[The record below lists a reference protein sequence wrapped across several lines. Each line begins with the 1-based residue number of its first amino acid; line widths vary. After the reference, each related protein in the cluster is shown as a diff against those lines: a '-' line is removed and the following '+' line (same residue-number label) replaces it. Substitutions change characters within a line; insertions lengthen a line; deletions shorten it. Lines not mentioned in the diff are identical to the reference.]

1 VKLKMLEKKA
11 LFLYIRV
18 SSKTSKMKGKAP
30 MKMEITVPEALEII
44 KQIRK
49 QPDSLFEM
57 IRSEIKESVGK
68 YLTDLMDTE
77 LTGFLGRGRYQRIE
91 GNDNHRNGSY
101 PRSFA
106 LKGIGEVTTR
116 IPRDRKGEFA
126 TRVIPRSKQYED
138 VLREDLSVMFLSG
151 VSTRTMA
158 LISEKLIG
166 RRLSATEVSKA
177 SRQLSDAVEAW
188 RQRDLSAEP
197 IKYMYLDGTLFSM
210 RISRSIDK
218 VPVLVVI
225 GVTQAG
231 HRTVL
236 GLQSGDK
243 ESAPTWREMF
253 KDLKRRGLDPSCVQL
268 GIMDGLPGL
277 ERVFMEE
284 FTKAKVQRCQVH
296 VARNVLA
303 KVPKKLKKDVADE
316 VRSIFYASTKP
327 KALEFFQQFKDSRE
341 GELPSAVKCLENT
354 LDSCLTYLQF
364 PKEEWLCLRT
374 TNVIERVN
382 KEFKRRTK
390 PMEIVAGE
398 RSCYTLLAFVC
409 LKMELY
415 WRSKPIGKVPN
426 NLPSLRKLAD
436 NNFTQNT

>member
-1 VKLKMLEKKA
+1 
-11 LFLYIRV
+11 
-18 SSKTSKMKGKAP
+18 MKGKAP

-57 IRSEIKESVGK
+57 IRSEVKESVGK
-68 YLTDLMDTE
+68 YLADLMDTE

-177 SRQLSDAVEAW
+177 SSQLSNAVEAW

-390 PMEIVAGE
+390 SMEIVAGE